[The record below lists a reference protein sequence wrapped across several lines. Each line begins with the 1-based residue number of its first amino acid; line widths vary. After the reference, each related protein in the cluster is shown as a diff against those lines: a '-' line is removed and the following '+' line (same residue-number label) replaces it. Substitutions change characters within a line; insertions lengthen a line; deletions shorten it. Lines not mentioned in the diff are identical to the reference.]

1 MTGTPKPEAGADLA
15 PHRSGSEK
23 RQRGAPVSVRLSDEE
38 RAIVKAKAAAA
49 GLSVGSYLRL
59 AGLGDAGQRAK
70 RAPVVNAELLAQAVA
85 ALNKVGSNLNQIAHI
100 LNAGKAAGASE
111 AVTTLHE
118 TRAAV
123 RQIAALTGK
132 EAA

>member
-1 MTGTPKPEAGADLA
+1 MSALPLPPLPPK
-15 PHRSGSEK
+15 RSGSKK
-23 RQRGAPVSVRLSDEE
+23 RQRRKSWQIALTDDEE
-38 RAIVKAKAAAA
+38 AKALGNAAAA
-49 GLSVGSYLRL
+49 GLSRSSYGRAAL
-59 AGLGDAGQRAK
+59 LGDPGIRAK
-70 RAPVVNAELLAQAVA
+70 RAPSVNAELLAQAVA

-118 TRAAV
+118 TRAVV
-123 RQIAALTGK
+123 RQILIAALTGK